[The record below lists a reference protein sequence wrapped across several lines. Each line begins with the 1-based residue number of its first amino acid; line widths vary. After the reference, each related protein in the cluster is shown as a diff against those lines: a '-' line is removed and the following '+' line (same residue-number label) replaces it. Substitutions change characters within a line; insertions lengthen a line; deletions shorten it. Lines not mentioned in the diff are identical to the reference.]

1 MLEVMTVAKIRTPS
15 FGVSFKLKIHISN
28 IVYKVNIVRP
38 EQDKYFKAIGG
49 LLMLYGLL
57 LSIFSPSVR
66 SFFNNNSVS
75 VV

>member
-1 MLEVMTVAKIRTPS
+1 MLEVMTVAKIWTPN

-28 IVYKVNIVRP
+28 IVYKINIVTS
-38 EQDKYFKAIGG
+38 EQDKYFKAIGD

-57 LSIFSPSVR
+57 LSIRSSSVG